1 MLKILRQ
8 VENISACRDRDILAA
23 SIVAAIRETFPA
35 RSVTLLRLNA
45 IDSQSGELVA
55 RSDSSGLTVV
65 AGDCLDP
72 PAIYPIP
79 RELAIVFAR
88 STPACLNQKD
98 GVICGLPIESVA
110 GSSPSLLLIELD
122 QTLNGEDWEALER
135 FARFYVNYTR
145 LLDDS
150 EQDTL
155 TQLYNRKTFDESFD
169 RLLADDRHL
178 PPPPDLP
185 ERRAPLPRGDEKR
198 LWLAVADIDFFK
210 KVNDSYG
217 HLFGDE
223 VLIRFAALM
232 KKSFRKSDR
241 LFRFGGEEFVILLK
255 PSTEAN
261 IQRILDRF
269 RSAVEAYD
277 FPRVGHVTCSLG
289 FAPIDPQLA
298 PTDILGQA
306 DTALYYSKSHGRNQ
320 VNSYTALVSQGLVA
334 PPNDSAD
341 QQPDGI
347 DALFG

>member
-45 IDSQSGELVA
+45 IDSHRGELVA
-55 RSDSSGLTVV
+55 RSDDAGLTVV
-65 AGDCLDP
+65 AADCLDP
-72 PAIYPIP
+72 PESYPIP
-79 RELAIVFAR
+79 RELATVFAR
-88 STPACLNQKD
+88 STPACLNLEN
-98 GVICGLPIESVA
+98 GALCGLPIESVA
-110 GSSPSLLLIELD
+110 GTPPSLLLIELD

-155 TQLYNRKTFDESFD
+155 TQLFNRKTFDESFD
-169 RLLADDRHL
+169 RLLADDRRL
-178 PPPPDLP
+178 PPPPDQP
-185 ERRAPLPRGDEKR
+185 ERRAPPRGDEKR
-198 LWLAVADIDFFK
+198 LWLAVADIDLFK

-269 RSAVEAYD
+269 RCAVEAYD

-289 FAPIDPQLA
+289 FAPIDPQQA
-298 PTDILGQA
+298 PTDIMGRA
-306 DTALYYSKSHGRNQ
+306 DTALYYAKSHGRNQ
-320 VNSYTALVSQGLVA
+320 VRSFTTLVSQGLLAA
-334 PPNDSAD
+334 PDRIAD
-341 QQPDGI
+341 QQPADI